1 MKFFPILFAVA
12 VLLLAC
18 HPKAAEAI
26 DEGGS
31 AEMPKSDI
39 GEGKVVYLQKCGR
52 CHELKTVEDYST
64 EKWGEILPKMAVKA
78 KLSDE
83 QYRQVEAY
91 ITWEIDN

>member
-1 MKFFPILFAVA
+1 MKFLTILFAAMLV
-12 VLLLAC
+12 LLAC
-18 HPKAAEAI
+18 NPKAVEAI

-52 CHELKTVEDYST
+52 CHELKTVEDYSADR
-64 EKWGEILPKMAVKA
+64 WGEILPKMALKA
-78 KLSDE
+78 KLTDE

-91 ITWEIDN
+91 ITWEIAN